1 VRIEPG
7 VRGGAWIDGVE
18 RPGSG
23 DRLTVRHP
31 YDNAVVGE
39 VQAAGPDDVAAA
51 VDSAARAFETLMR
64 QMPAHERAK
73 ILRATAIFL
82 RGDVEQLT
90 RALVMEVGKPI
101 RDARREAGRAADL
114 FELAADLVSTLEGDV
129 LTMDTIRGGENRFG
143 FTMRVPVGVIAALA
157 PFNSPINLSVNKIA
171 PALAA
176 GNAVVLKPASKTPF
190 SGLYLARAL
199 KEAGLPDGALNVVI
213 GAGERVGAALVSSP
227 RVRMVT
233 FTGSVA
239 AGLAITK
246 VAGVKKLALELGSSA
261 ANIVFGDADIPTA
274 ATALATSAYLSSG
287 QACISAQR
295 LLVHAD
301 VYDQFV
307 ELFVAAARAMKIG
320 DPLDDAT
327 EIGPMVSERDIVR
340 VLGWIDEARAAG
352 AEVLTGGER
361 VANTIAPTL
370 VSNVPPTAS
379 LACEEA
385 FAPIATIARF
395 RTVDEAL
402 QLANDS
408 QFGLQGGVYT
418 NDLLTALTV
427 AKRLDVGGLWIND
440 SSRYR
445 QDNYPFGGM
454 KMSGIGREGVRY
466 AMEEM
471 TDIRFVGVKLG
482 PGTGIL

>member
-1 VRIEPG
+1 MTEEQDR
-7 VRGGAWIDGVE
+7 RGGVWIDGTE

-23 DRLTVRHP
+23 ELLTVRHP
-31 YDNAVVGE
+31 FDNSVVGE
-39 VQAAGPDDVAAA
+39 VQMAGPADVVAA
-51 VDSAARAFETLMR
+51 VDSAARAFETSMR
-64 QMPAHERAK
+64 RMPAHERAR
-73 ILRATAIFL
+73 ILRATAAFL
-82 RGDVEQLT
+82 RSDVQNLA

-114 FELAADLVSTLEGDV
+114 FELAADLVSTLEGEV
-129 LTMDTIRGGENRFG
+129 LTMDAMRGGETRFG
-143 FTMRVPVGVIAALA
+143 FTLRVPVGVIAALA

-199 KEAGLPDGALNVVI
+199 KEGGLPDGALNVVI
-213 GAGERVGAALVSSP
+213 GAGEQVGTPLVSDA

-239 AGLAITK
+239 AGLAITRA
-246 VAGVKKLALELGSSA
+246 AGVKKLALELGSSA
-261 ANIVFGDADIPTA
+261 ANIVFADADIPMA
-274 ATALATSAYLSSG
+274 AKALATSAYLSSG

-295 LLVHAD
+295 LLVHED

-327 EIGPMVSERDIVR
+327 EIGPMVSERDIER
-340 VLGWIDEARAAG
+340 VLGWIGEARTAG

-370 VSNVPPTAS
+370 VSNVPSTAS

-385 FAPIATIARF
+385 FAPVATIAKF
-395 RTVDEAL
+395 RTVEEAMR
-402 QLANDS
+402 LANDS

-418 NDLLTALTV
+418 NDLITALTV
-427 AKRLDVGGLWIND
+427 AKEFDVGGLWIND

-471 TDIRFVGVKLG
+471 TDVRFVGVKLG